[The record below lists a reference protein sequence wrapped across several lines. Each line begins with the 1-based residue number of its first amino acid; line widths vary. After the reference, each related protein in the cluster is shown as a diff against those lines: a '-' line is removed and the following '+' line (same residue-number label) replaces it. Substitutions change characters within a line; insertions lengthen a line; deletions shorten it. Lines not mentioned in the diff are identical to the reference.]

1 MFILHPFSNWIL
13 LSLSLFLGCRS
24 VAVLPSLLP
33 CLILKARSSNNF
45 FPFDVKYHHRP
56 DKYIKWSRSQQM
68 SQKPSKRNGII
79 RVHQRG
85 DSQTQKYSSEHL
97 QAEWI
102 VFSFSV
108 IQRLVF
114 FLLVARFGSVENR
127 REYFNVLFSHCGR
140 DNRKKICWVQSFGKK
155 YVSKTNEQTTTT
167 TTTKT
172 DTNEAQRAAKWFW
185 KSKYIRKT
193 MDGILLFPLSSPST
207 NQSILASV

>member
-1 MFILHPFSNWIL
+1 MQFVIRSVCFEHASKNNFSPVFASHHLSRINFVCLFYIHFPIGYF
-13 LSLSLFLGCRS
+13 SLSLFLGCRS
-24 VAVLPSLLP
+24 VAVLPSLLS

-68 SQKPSKRNGII
+68 SQKPSKRNGIM

-140 DNRKKICWVQSFGKK
+140 DNRKKIC
-155 YVSKTNEQTTTT
+155 
-167 TTTKT
+167 
-172 DTNEAQRAAKWFW
+172 
-185 KSKYIRKT
+185 
-193 MDGILLFPLSSPST
+193 
-207 NQSILASV
+207 